1 MPRIFSNTGNRN
13 KLQPRRIKAK
23 PAWSEY
29 LTEDNKFALSTD
41 EIVRRRQTLLSKHN
55 MFNGISMCACI
66 HVKFSDICLN
76 KYICVR
82 YVFMHNNIHI

>member
-1 MPRIFSNTGNRN
+1 MPRIFSNTGNNN
-13 KLQPRRIKAK
+13 KLQSRKVKAK

-55 MFNGISMCACI
+55 IYGGILI
-66 HVKFSDICLN
+66 NV
-76 KYICVR
+76 YIYINTCK
-82 YVFMHNNIHI
+82 HAL